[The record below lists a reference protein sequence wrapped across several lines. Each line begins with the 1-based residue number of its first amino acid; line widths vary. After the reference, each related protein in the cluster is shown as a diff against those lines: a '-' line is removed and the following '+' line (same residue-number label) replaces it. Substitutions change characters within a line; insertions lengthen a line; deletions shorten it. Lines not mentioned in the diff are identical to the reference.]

1 MWKRVLKEHSWTPFS
16 GITSKV
22 SLAYAVATSV
32 PKWLVISTKKNT
44 IKILSRSR
52 SRRKPNR
59 KKSIALT
66 VKCQKK
72 QEISNGRTHG
82 PRTPK
87 KPEYLLALASYWT
100 GSVGIRSHSIFDG
113 KNRKKNRAGLGLGS
127 FFSTGD
133 PCDLFT
139 RPCRNSSP
147 FGFARREK
155 NNLGRRSRFF
165 FGAFYG
171 HHVWWICHPFSPPNN
186 KPIFAAFLRVTK
198 KEQLHKPRKLG
209 DGSRRNRLFFQ
220 GQRNVWTW
228 TLKHS
233 HFGGRGISGISTRF
247 CSCFF

>member
-1 MWKRVLKEHSWTPFS
+1 M
-16 GITSKV
+16 SKK
-22 SLAYAVATSV
+22 TR
-32 PKWLVISTKKNT
+32 N
-44 IKILSRSR
+44 
-52 SRRKPNR
+52 
-59 KKSIALT
+59 
-66 VKCQKK
+66 
-72 QEISNGRTHG
+72 

-209 DGSRRNRLFFQ
+209 DGSRRNRLFFRDKGTFERERLNTAILEGEGFQ
-220 GQRNVWTW
+220 GFQQGFALVSFKDSLRSCNNSCSLKATVNWKYSEPTKLPSPHLFSFKVWWWKT
-228 TLKHS
+228 
-233 HFGGRGISGISTRF
+233 
-247 CSCFF
+247 

>member
-1 MWKRVLKEHSWTPFS
+1 MS
-16 GITSKV
+16 
-22 SLAYAVATSV
+22 
-32 PKWLVISTKKNT
+32 
-44 IKILSRSR
+44 
-52 SRRKPNR
+52 
-59 KKSIALT
+59 
-66 VKCQKK
+66 KK

-100 GSVGIRSHSIFDG
+100 GSVGIRSHSIFWW
-113 KNRKKNRAGLGLGS
+113 KKPKKNRAGLGLGS
-127 FFSTGD
+127 FF
-133 PCDLFT
+133 FYW
-139 RPCRNSSP
+139 RPMRSIHKDHVEILPLLASP
-147 FGFARREK
+147 EEKK

-209 DGSRRNRLFFQ
+209 DGSRRNRLFFRDK
-220 GQRNVWTW
+220 GTFERERLNTAILEGEDFRDFNKV
-228 TLKHS
+228 
-233 HFGGRGISGISTRF
+233 